1 MPFLAENFFFSK
13 KIWHFGNYFNYQ
25 TTALIMRELQNYQW

>member
-1 MPFLAENFFFSK
+1 MHNVVFLAEKNHFSK

-25 TTALIMRELQNYQW
+25 TTALIMR

>member
-1 MPFLAENFFFSK
+1 MPYLVENFILSK

-25 TTALIMRELQNYQW
+25 TTALIVSELQNYQW